1 MGLPD
6 PHELFDLQGRVA
18 VVTGAS
24 AGLGQELA
32 RTLAGAGARV
42 VLAARR
48 LERLE
53 ALADELSAAGAEA
66 LAVQCDVA
74 REGDVRALVEATR
87 ERFGPAGILVNN
99 AGITEIVPAEEESE
113 AVFRRVMDVNLHG
126 VFTCCQA
133 FAHDMLEAREGAI
146 VNVASI
152 LGMVAGGQIPQASY
166 AASKGA
172 VISLTRELAAQWARR
187 GVRVNAIAPG
197 WFESEMTG
205 EMFGDDRSLKWMRSR
220 TPMGRGGRAGE
231 FGGAL
236 LYLVSDAASFV
247 TGQTLAVDGGWT
259 IV

>member
-6 PHELFDLQGRVA
+6 PGALFDVRGRVA

-48 LERLE
+48 LDRLE
-53 ALADELSAAGAEA
+53 SLAQELQAGGAEA
-66 LAVQCDVA
+66 LAVECDVA
-74 REGDVRALVEATR
+74 RASDVAALVARTR
-87 ERFGPAGILVNN
+87 ERFGAAQILVNN
-99 AGITEIVPAEEESE
+99 AGITEIVAAEDEPEE
-113 AVFRRVMDVNLHG
+113 VFRRVVDVNLHG
-126 VFTCCQA
+126 VFACCQA
-133 FAHDMLEAREGAI
+133 FGRDMLEARRGVI
-146 VNVASI
+146 VNIASI
-152 LGMVAGGQIPQASY
+152 LGLVGAGQIPQASY

-172 VISLTRELAAQWARR
+172 VVNLTRELAAQWARR

-205 EMFGDDRSLKWMRSR
+205 EMFGDESSQKWMKSR
-220 TPMGRGGRAGE
+220 TPMGRSGRPGE
-231 FGGAL
+231 LAGAL

-259 IV
+259 VV